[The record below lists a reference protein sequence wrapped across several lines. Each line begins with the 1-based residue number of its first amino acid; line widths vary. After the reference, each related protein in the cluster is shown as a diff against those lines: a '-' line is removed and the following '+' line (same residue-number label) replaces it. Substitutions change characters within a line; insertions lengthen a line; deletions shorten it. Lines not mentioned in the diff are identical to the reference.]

1 MSTNDDFKPFPFSI
15 NISLTDFKGRL
26 WKINYTEYFLIV
38 FANMKF
44 AQVAPLRLNLNLY
57 INRYLNSNTL
67 LRTLISSLKVFKK
80 N

>member
-1 MSTNDDFKPFPFSI
+1 MTILNRCPSLLIYP
-15 NISLTDFKGRL
+15 LTDFEGRL

-38 FANMKF
+38 FSNMKF
-44 AQVAPLRLNLNLY
+44 AQVVPLRLRLNLY

-67 LRTLISSLKVFKK
+67 LRTLISFLKVYKK

>member
-1 MSTNDDFKPFPFSI
+1 MSTNDYFKPLPFSI
-15 NISLTDFKGRL
+15 NIFLIDFKGPL
-26 WKINYTEYFLIV
+26 WKINYTEYSLTV

-44 AQVAPLRLNLNLY
+44 GQVVPLRLHLNLY
-57 INRYLNSNTL
+57 INRYLNYNTL

>member
-1 MSTNDDFKPFPFSI
+1 MSTNDDFKPLPFSI
-15 NISLTDFKGRL
+15 NISLTDFEGRL

-38 FANMKF
+38 FANMKS
-44 AQVAPLRLNLNLY
+44 AQVVPLRLRLNLY

-67 LRTLISSLKVFKK
+67 PRTLISSLKVYKK

>member
-1 MSTNDDFKPFPFSI
+1 MSTNDDFKPLPFSI
-15 NISLTDFKGRL
+15 NISVTDFKDRL
-26 WKINYTEYFLIV
+26 WKINYTEYFLTV
-38 FANMKF
+38 LANMKF
-44 AQVAPLRLNLNLY
+44 AQVIPLILHINLY